1 MFSLGSMARTK
12 QTPRNPNLERPT
24 AAMGIDVQPERRVPL
39 KPTSK
44 KVATKGGKQP
54 RKHLLH
60 KLIRRNK
67 STTGGIKKPH
77 RYDTSYFWF
86 EKVQLLSSN
95 LSLAEFGCDLMF

>member
-1 MFSLGSMARTK
+1 MARTK

-24 AAMGIDVQPERRVPL
+24 TAMGSDVQPERRVPS

-44 KVATKGGKQP
+44 KGGKQP
-54 RKHLLH
+54 QKHLLH

-77 RYDTSYFWF
+77 RYHPG
-86 EKVQLLSSN
+86 LLA
-95 LSLAEFGCDLMF
+95 LGEIC